1 MLRQCPSLF
10 GLAEPWRVRTG
21 DRGQLKPPRNS
32 GNSSGH
38 ENGYIE
44 GQNLAIKYRN
54 AEGQYDRL
62 STLATELVREELSA
76 IAVFGLPAVLAVKA
90 ATTRRKTW

>member
-21 DRGQLKPPRNS
+21 DRGQLKPPPQFGKFIRARK
-32 GNSSGH
+32 
-38 ENGYIE
+38 GYIE

-76 IAVFGLPAVLAVKA
+76 IAVFPAVLAVNA

>member
-1 MLRQCPSLF
+1 VIGVSSNR
-10 GLAEPWRVRTG
+10 
-21 DRGQLKPPRNS
+21 PRNS

-54 AEGQYDRL
+54 AHAINKGQRYRYYVSAALITEAGTDRAQGRRIVPRVLGPRPERL
-62 STLATELVREELSA
+62 SIGGALSSRPPS
-76 IAVFGLPAVLAVKA
+76 FD
-90 ATTRRKTW
+90 

>member
-1 MLRQCPSLF
+1 MIGVSSNR
-10 GLAEPWRVRTG
+10 
-21 DRGQLKPPRNS
+21 PRNS

-38 ENGYIE
+38 ENGNIE

-76 IAVFGLPAVLAVKA
+76 IAVFGLPAVLAVNA
-90 ATTRRKTW
+90 ATTRLKTW

>member
-1 MLRQCPSLF
+1 MIGVSSNR
-10 GLAEPWRVRTG
+10 
-21 DRGQLKPPRNS
+21 PRNS

-76 IAVFGLPAVLAVKA
+76 IAVFPAVLAVKA